1 MRFDFTRRSFG
12 CGEGSAYCI
21 YDGKLGERVIR
32 ANSQWSS
39 GKTEMAKKR
48 DHTGRGFTRSQQLG
62 ALLIVFLLI
71 GLLIY
76 RVMS

>member
-1 MRFDFTRRSFG
+1 MMASSKERAARSRSIFI
-12 CGEGSAYCI
+12 EYFV
-21 YDGKLGERVIR
+21 ERVIR